1 MGAIGRGQFWGVGVG
16 GRRESEQRDRAR
28 PRFDPD
34 RPPTDHRNPYQPP
47 QKQQRHQHPQG
58 GSKRDVDDV
67 MREAN
72 ELLLALS
79 GASAGGAAPAASS
92 SPDVLASIDEL
103 NELGYECDESGCVLV
118 LPGMR
123 RGGQAAANADG
134 SPLSSWDDAPGAPP
148 RLQRLLS
155 GDDWKLGPLTSTPAA
170 SPSSGTTPEFSAVVT
185 GPAWSFLLTRSELA
199 SFLEVLQRL
208 RSVVANLDGEGQWN
222 AQEGGRPASRVKWA
236 AGRFSCV
243 ATHADAPNGGGAAA
257 ADGKKQQ
264 PHFSLDVSLLTP
276 DSRLVQGSWP
286 AHVVAAACAALDK
299 EGLAAPE
306 AGQRAAGLAPT
317 AAMA

>member
-1 MGAIGRGQFWGVGVG
+1 
-16 GRRESEQRDRAR
+16 
-28 PRFDPD
+28 
-34 RPPTDHRNPYQPP
+34 
-47 QKQQRHQHPQG
+47 
-58 GSKRDVDDV
+58 

-79 GASAGGAAPAASS
+79 GASSSAGAAAAAAAA

-103 NELGYECDESGCVLV
+103 TELGYECDASGCVLV
-118 LPGMR
+118 LPGA
-123 RGGQAAANADG
+123 RGGARGAAHADG
-134 SPLSSWDDAPGAPP
+134 SPMSSWDDAGDGSAAAAPR
-148 RLQRLLS
+148 RLKRLLS
-155 GDDWKLGPLTSTPAA
+155 GDDWKLGPLTSAGAVPASA
-170 SPSSGTTPEFSAVVT
+170 TEFAAVVT

-208 RSVVANLDGEGQWN
+208 RSVVQNLDGEGQWN

-243 ATHADAPNGGGAAA
+243 ATHAAAPAGGSGAGA
-257 ADGKKQQ
+257 GKQQ
-264 PHFSLDVSLLTP
+264 PHFSLDVALLTP

>member
-1 MGAIGRGQFWGVGVG
+1 
-16 GRRESEQRDRAR
+16 
-28 PRFDPD
+28 
-34 RPPTDHRNPYQPP
+34 
-47 QKQQRHQHPQG
+47 
-58 GSKRDVDDV
+58 VDDA

-79 GASAGGAAPAASS
+79 GASAGASAGAAAAAS

-103 NELGYECDESGCVLV
+103 NELGYECDASGCVLV

-123 RGGQAAANADG
+123 RGAQAAQPASG
-134 SPLSSWDDAPGAPP
+134 SPLSSWDDTPGAPP

-155 GDDWKLGPLTSTPAA
+155 GDDWKLGPLTSTPVA
-170 SPSSGTTPEFSAVVT
+170 SPTSGTTAEFSAVIT

-208 RSVVANLDGEGQWN
+208 RSVVQNLDGEGQWH

-243 ATHADAPNGGGAAA
+243 ATHADAPAASGGDAKAG
-257 ADGKKQQ
+257 
-264 PHFSLDVSLLTP
+264 PHFALDVALLTP
-276 DSRLVQGSWP
+276 DSRLVQGTWP

>member
-1 MGAIGRGQFWGVGVG
+1 
-16 GRRESEQRDRAR
+16 
-28 PRFDPD
+28 
-34 RPPTDHRNPYQPP
+34 
-47 QKQQRHQHPQG
+47 
-58 GSKRDVDDV
+58 

-79 GASAGGAAPAASS
+79 NGGSGASTKGAAAGLSGAAS
-92 SPDVLASIDEL
+92 PEMLASIDEL
-103 NELGYECDESGCVLV
+103 TELGYECDASGCVLV
-118 LPGMR
+118 LPGQSR
-123 RGGQAAANADG
+123 KGGAAAAAIAG
-134 SPLSSWDDAPGAPP
+134 ESLSSWDDTPGAPP

-170 SPSSGTTPEFSAVVT
+170 DSGTSANKEFSAVIT
-185 GPAWSFLLTRSELA
+185 GPAWSFLLTRTELA

-208 RSVVANLDGEGQWN
+208 RSVVQNLEGEGQWN
-222 AQEGGRPASRVKWA
+222 GQQGGRPASRVKWA

-243 ATHADAPNGGGAAA
+243 ATHADAPPAGGGKGGEASSSSSSSSK
-257 ADGKKQQ
+257 G
-264 PHFSLDVSLLTP
+264 PHFSLDVALLTP

-299 EGLAAPE
+299 EGLAAPD
-306 AGQRAAGLAPT
+306 AGQRAAGVAPA